1 MSKKYHIHWLNK
13 LTFVAKDEAGHATVM
28 DAWHKPGD
36 PTPRCAPSPM
46 ELVAMG
52 LGGCTSTDVL
62 IILKKARQKVTGCE
76 VVVEAWRSEDIPKV
90 YTKIHVHF
98 IVTGHN
104 VEEKHVE
111 RAVRLSAEKYCS
123 VSRMLEQ
130 SAEITHSYEV
140 REAEA
145 CLDEA

>member
-13 LTFVAKDEAGHATVM
+13 LTFVAKDEEGHATLM

-36 PTPRCAPSPM
+36 STPRCAPSPM

-62 IILKKARQKVTGCE
+62 IILKKARQKVTDCE
-76 VVVEAWRSEDIPKV
+76 VVVDASRSEDIPRV

-98 IVTGHN
+98 IVTGHH
-104 VEEKHVE
+104 VDEKHVE

-123 VSRMLEQ
+123 VSRMLDQ
-130 SAEITHSYEV
+130 SVDITHSFEV
-140 REAEA
+140 RAAEA
-145 CLDEA
+145 YKEE